1 MFKSICTVGLCVVLL
16 GGVVASGQDAA
27 DGPKSQTGQQL
38 KVGPVKVEIDVNS
51 IKLGEYWIGV
61 ECSPMTDDASEDPD
75 SPRRRGIVVGNVVP
89 DGPAAKAGIEP
100 GDVILEAGKKPV
112 AKIQDL
118 IDAIED
124 VQQDELSLKIDR
136 DGKVTKL
143 TVTPAKRPRLHIGR
157 HFVPIPGD
165 PDSEQLKRWF
175 GRVWP
180 GADGSGADGPGA
192 NGPGANGP
200 GSMQFRFIHPGTI
213 LPPGASVHPPLPK
226 DMTVVITKTGSEPA
240 TVVIE
245 QGDERWEVT
254 EENLDD
260 LPEKVRAHAE
270 RMLGRLPG
278 SWIGKIP
285 RPGDLRR
292 FDLIP
297 DWTVPKPRLKA
308 DSDSP
313 AIVPGGIEER
323 LEKRLEEMNRR
334 MEELRKSMDQLRE
347 NRQKR
352 KAADATKA

>member
-1 MFKSICTVGLCVVLL
+1 MFRSIWTAGFCVILL
-16 GGVVASGQDAA
+16 GGVVASAQDAA
-27 DGPKSQTGQQL
+27 DGPKLQTSQQL

-61 ECSPMTDDASEDPD
+61 ECGPMTGELPEDPD
-75 SPRRRGIVVGNVVP
+75 SPRERGIVVGNVVP

-118 IDAIED
+118 IDAIND
-124 VQQDELSLKIDR
+124 VKQDELSLKIDR
-136 DGKVTKL
+136 DGKVKKI
-143 TVTPAKRPRLHIGR
+143 TVTPAKRPRLHVGQ

-175 GRVWP
+175 GRLWP
-180 GADGSGADGPGA
+180 GAD
-192 NGPGANGP
+192 GP

-213 LPPGASVHPPLPK
+213 LPPGASVRPPLPK
-226 DMTVVITKTGSEPA
+226 DMTVIITKTGNEPA

-278 SWIGKIP
+278 GWIGKIP
-285 RPGDLRR
+285 GPGDLRR

-297 DWTVPKPRLKA
+297 DWTMPRPRPKRDA
-308 DSDSP
+308 DSPD
-313 AIVPGGIEER
+313 IVPGGIEER

>member
-1 MFKSICTVGLCVVLL
+1 MFKSIWTIGFCMVLL
-16 GGVVASGQDAA
+16 GGIVASAQDAA
-27 DGPKSQTGQQL
+27 DGPKLQTGRQL
-38 KVGPVKVEIDVNS
+38 EVGPVEIAIDVDVNS

-61 ECSPMTDDASEDPD
+61 ECSPMTGELREDPD
-75 SPRRRGIVVGNVVP
+75 SPERRGILVGGVMP

-124 VQQDELSLKIDR
+124 VGQDELSLKIDR
-136 DGKVTKL
+136 DGKVKKI
-143 TVTPAKRPRLHIGR
+143 TVTPAKRPQRHFGR

-175 GRVWP
+175 GRMWP
-180 GADGSGADGPGA
+180 GADGSGAD
-192 NGPGANGP
+192 GPGANGP

-245 QGDERWEVT
+245 QGDDRWEVT
-254 EENLDD
+254 EEKLGE
-260 LPEKVRAHAE
+260 LPQKVRVHAE

-278 SWIGKIP
+278 GWIGKIP
-285 RPGDLRR
+285 GPGDLRR

-297 DWTVPKPRLKA
+297 DWTMPRPRPNHNA
-308 DSDSP
+308 EPPD
-313 AIVPGGIEER
+313 IVPGGIEER

-334 MEELRKSMDQLRE
+334 MEELRKSMEQLRE

-352 KAADATKA
+352 KASGDAPRA